1 MGMGSQTPGSQVF
14 YDPQTNQY
22 YTNGAGS
29 FGNGVNGL
37 GFYYAKNYI
46 GNPTQQQTVSPINDL
61 LAKAAAAKPNAP
73 TLAQLFPTMGGMYNN
88 ANGLLGGF
96 TGAGQYGAGRFLGN
110 NVMGN
115 PSLTS
120 TAMNVT

>member
-1 MGMGSQTPGSQVF
+1 MGMGNANPSGQVF
-14 YDPQTNQY
+14 YDPQKQQY
-22 YTNGAGS
+22 YTHSNVFGYGS
-29 FGNGVNGL
+29 LHGNPGRD
-37 GFYYAKNYI
+37 YI
-46 GNPTQQQTVSPINDL
+46 GSPLNQTTQQVSPINAL
-61 LAKAAAAKPNAP
+61 LAQSLAAKPNAP